1 MKVLLHYIFLTFL
14 AFVTSP
20 FDFQELVITPDSST
34 INTVTTY
41 QIEYDRKEDNN
52 FAKTNYDTVAITP
65 SDTITVTF
73 PP

>member
-1 MKVLLHYIFLTFL
+1 MKRLMHSVLITLFI
-14 AFVTSP
+14 FVTSP
-20 FDFQELVITPDSST
+20 FDFQEIVVTPDSST

-41 QIEYDRKEDNN
+41 QIEYDRREDNN